1 MKLNASFTAASW
13 ACSMTAAVVGSAT
26 AHSVETLLT
35 GEKVRS

>member
-1 MKLNASFTAASW
+1 MKANASEIAALCAFSI
-13 ACSMTAAVVGSAT
+13 CAATVGSAT